1 LTSFLTSHLKAPFFT
16 PKFTPLP
23 SLQTLHLPRLRRD
36 SDPQNFK
43 VFKYQDYVEDK
54 QPEMWERG
62 WWSSSLPISFLNQR
76 LLMGLIVRTS
86 FRDKSKLHYKYQP
99 SAYLASLT

>member
-1 LTSFLTSHLKAPFFT
+1 
-16 PKFTPLP
+16 
-23 SLQTLHLPRLRRD
+23 LRRD
-36 SDPQNFK
+36 SDPQDFK

-76 LLMGLIVRTS
+76 LLTGLIVRTS